1 MTAGAL
7 IRHGAQKNIDTTRFI
22 GNIHEIYM
30 IILFFY
36 ALNSYIFCRQH
47 FYILTI
53 TLHAVLDI
61 YVYSLLGITEKKPQN
76 NETTCGS

>member
-36 ALNSYIFCRQH
+36 ALNSYIFRRH
-47 FYILTI
+47 NFYNLTR
-53 TLHAVLDI
+53 TFHAVLDI
-61 YVYSLLGITEKKPQN
+61 HVYSLLGITKKK
-76 NETTCGS
+76 SK